1 MPYFFICALILIIKL
16 KKNKMETIQS
26 KFRVIINWNLITA
39 EQGAAAACET
49 KSLSPKKGPW

>member
-1 MPYFFICALILIIKL
+1 
-16 KKNKMETIQS
+16 MEKIQS

-39 EQGAAAACET
+39 EHGAAAACET

>member
-1 MPYFFICALILIIKL
+1 
-16 KKNKMETIQS
+16 METIQS